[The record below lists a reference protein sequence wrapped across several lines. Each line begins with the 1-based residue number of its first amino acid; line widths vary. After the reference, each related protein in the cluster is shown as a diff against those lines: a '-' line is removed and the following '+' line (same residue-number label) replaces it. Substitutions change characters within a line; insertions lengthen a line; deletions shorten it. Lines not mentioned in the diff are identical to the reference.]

1 MCGII
6 GYVGKKNSV
15 DIIIRGLSA
24 LEYRGYD
31 SAGLAVLDNNEFKIL
46 KKAGKVS
53 ELEKM
58 LEVTPLSGNIGI
70 GHTRWATH
78 GGVTD
83 INAHPH
89 CGGDNVVIIH
99 NGIIENWMEIKEE
112 LSAQYAFVSETD
124 TEAAACLID
133 KVYKDCVQKGESD
146 SPTLEA
152 IIKAIKRIR
161 GAFAFVVIFKD
172 YPDRFYCVRKSS
184 PLVVSCRAEPTK
196 TDEVQALQKFEAFCA
211 SDAMALLPYT
221 ADVVYMNEGEIAE
234 LSLDGI
240 KFWDFNG
247 TPHERATIHIDWNYE
262 MAEKGNYP
270 HFMLKEID
278 EQGIVLRKTIDK
290 RIALNHID
298 LSSDLNWN
306 RELVLGFRKLH
317 IVACGTSY
325 YASLVAERLAE
336 RFTDLDVRVDI
347 ASEYRYRNIRCG
359 ADTLAVFVSQ
369 SGETADTLAAE
380 RLAKAKGAFC
390 LAVTNVKG
398 SSLAREVNNVLE
410 LKAGPEIGV
419 AATKTFMGQLAAL
432 SLLMMWIGKLKGTL
446 VENDEIR
453 VCSELIRLPYKIEAI
468 LSRQDELRSMAEK
481 YADNTSRYSNFAD
494 ENPKDFLFIGRGN
507 EFAIALEGALKLK
520 EIAYVHAEAYAAG
533 EMKHGPIALLDSK
546 TTVIAIAPTDSLIEK
561 TMSNIEEA
569 RARKSP
575 IISITTEGNKSVKSI
590 SDDCFFIPKTEDEL
604 YPLITVVPLQLFAY
618 FFAFMK
624 GCDIDKPRNLAKS
637 VTVE

>member
-1 MCGII
+1 MCGIM

-31 SAGLAVLDNNEFKIL
+31 SAGMTVLDNNEFKTL
-46 KKAGKVS
+46 KKAGKVA

-58 LEVTPLSGNIGI
+58 LESDPLSGNMGM

-89 CGGDNVVIIH
+89 IGGDNIVLIH

-112 LSAQYAFVSETD
+112 LSGSYDFITETD

-133 KVYKDCVQKGESD
+133 KMYTDCIEKDENAE
-146 SPTLEA
+146 PALEA
-152 IIKAIKRIR
+152 IIKAVQKIR
-161 GAFAFVVIFKD
+161 GAFAFVIMFKD

-184 PLVVSCRAEPTK
+184 PLVVSCRRETADK
-196 TDEVQALQKFEAFCA
+196 TQFEAFCA

-234 LSLDGI
+234 LSVNGI

-247 TPHERATIHIDWNYE
+247 TAHERETIHIDWNYE
-262 MAEKGNYP
+262 MAEKGSYP

-278 EQGIVLRKTIDK
+278 EQGVVLRQTIDK
-290 RIALNHID
+290 RIIDNHIN
-298 LSSDLNWN
+298 LRSDLNWSQEQV
-306 RELVLGFRKLH
+306 RQWRKLH
-317 IVACGTSY
+317 IIACGTSY

-336 RFTDLDVRVDI
+336 QFTGLDVRVDI
-347 ASEYRYRNIRCG
+347 ASEYRYRNIKCG
-359 ADTLAVFVSQ
+359 PDTLAVFVSQ

-380 RLAKAKGAFC
+380 RLAKSKGAHC

-398 SSLAREVNNVLE
+398 SSLAREVHSILE

-432 SLLMMWIGKLKGTL
+432 SLLMMWIGKLSGTL
-446 VENDEIR
+446 SENDETRI
-453 VCSELIRLPYKIEAI
+453 CSELLRLPYKVETI
-468 LSRQDELRSMAEK
+468 LSRQNEIRLTAEK
-481 YADNTSRYSNFAD
+481 YSESTSNAGLEYEGS
-494 ENPKDFLFIGRGN
+494 KGFLFIGRGN
-507 EFAIALEGALKLK
+507 QFAIALEGALKLK

-533 EMKHGPIALLDSK
+533 EMKHGPIALLDSM
-546 TTVIAIAPTDSLIEK
+546 TPVIALAPVDSMMEK

-575 IISITTEGNKSVKSI
+575 IISVTTEGNNLVDSI
-590 SDDCFFIPKTEDEL
+590 SDDCFFVPPTEEEL
-604 YPLITVVPLQLFAY
+604 YPMLTVVPLQLFAY
-618 FFAFMK
+618 FFAFMR

>member
-1 MCGII
+1 
-6 GYVGKKNSV
+6 V
-15 DIIIRGLSA
+15 A
-24 LEYRGYD
+24 
-31 SAGLAVLDNNEFKIL
+31 
-46 KKAGKVS
+46 

-58 LEVTPLSGNIGI
+58 LESAPLSGNIGI

-89 CGGDNVVIIH
+89 KGGNNIVLVH
-99 NGIIENWMEIKEE
+99 NGIIENWLEIKEE
-112 LSAQYAFVSETD
+112 LSDKYDFVSETD

-133 KVYKDCVQKGESD
+133 KMYKDSLENKEKN
-146 SPTLEA
+146 PALEA
-152 IIKAIKRIR
+152 ITKSVQKIR

-172 YPDRFYCVRKSS
+172 NPNSFYCVKKSS
-184 PLVVSCRAEPTK
+184 PLVVSCRRESAK
-196 TDEVQALQKFEAFCA
+196 SSGKFEAFCA

-234 LSLDGI
+234 LSVNGM
-240 KFWDFNG
+240 KFWDFSG
-247 TPHERATIHIDWNYE
+247 SEHKRETIHVDWNYE

-278 EQGIVLRKTIDK
+278 EQGTVLRRTIDN
-290 RIALNHID
+290 RISDNRIN
-298 LSSDLNWN
+298 LSSDLNWSQ
-306 RELVLGFRKLH
+306 ELVRSWKKLH
-317 IVACGTSY
+317 IIACGTSY

-336 RFTDLDVRVDI
+336 QFTDLDIKVDI
-347 ASEYRYRNIRCG
+347 ASEYRYRNVRCG
-359 ADTLAVFVSQ
+359 TDTLAVFVSQ

-380 RLAKAKGAFC
+380 RLAKSKGAHC

-398 SSLAREVNNVLE
+398 SSLAREVNSVLE

-419 AATKTFMGQLAAL
+419 AATKTFMGQLGAL

-446 VENDEIR
+446 SEDDEMRI
-453 VCSELIRLPYKIEAI
+453 CAELLRLPYKIEAI
-468 LSRQDELRSMAEK
+468 LSRQNELRLTAAK
-481 YADNTSRYSNFAD
+481 YAKNLSRHDAKNEGS
-494 ENPKDFLFIGRGN
+494 KGFLFIGRGN
-507 EFAIALEGALKLK
+507 EYAIALEGALKLK

-533 EMKHGPIALLDSK
+533 EMKHGPIALLDNV
-546 TTVIAIAPTDSLIEK
+546 TPVIAIAPIDSMIEK

-575 IISITTEGNKSVKSI
+575 IISVTTEGNNSVSSI
-590 SDDCFFIPKTEDEL
+590 SEDCFFIPQTEEEL
-604 YPLITVVPLQLFAY
+604 YPLLTVVPLQLFAY
-618 FFAFMK
+618 FFAFIK

>member
-6 GYVGKKNSV
+6 GYVGKRNSV

-31 SAGLAVLDNNEFKIL
+31 SAGLAVLNNNEFKIL
-46 KKAGKVS
+46 KKAGKVA

-58 LEVTPLSGNIGI
+58 LELNPLSGNIGI

-89 CGGDNVVIIH
+89 RGGENVVLIH

-112 LSAQYAFVSETD
+112 LSGHYDFISETD
-124 TEAAACLID
+124 TEAAVCLID
-133 KVYKDCVQKGESD
+133 KMYIDCKEKND
-146 SPTLEA
+146 TNPAIEA
-152 IIKAIKRIR
+152 IIKAVKRIR
-161 GAFAFVVIFKD
+161 GAFAFVVMFKD

-184 PLVVSCRAEPTK
+184 PLVVSCRNESTK
-196 TDEVQALQKFEAFCA
+196 GKDAFGKVEAFCA

-234 LSLDGI
+234 LSVNGM
-240 KFWDFNG
+240 KFWDFKG
-247 TPHERATIHIDWNYE
+247 TEHERETIHIDWNYE

-278 EQGIVLRKTIDK
+278 EQGIVLRQTIDK
-290 RIALNHID
+290 RIVDNHIN
-298 LSSDLNWN
+298 LSSDLNWSQEQV
-306 RELVLGFRKLH
+306 REWRKLH

-325 YASLVAERLAE
+325 YASLVAERIAE
-336 RFTDLDVRVDI
+336 QLTNLEVKVDI
-347 ASEYRYRNIRCG
+347 ASEYRYRNIKCG
-359 ADTLAVFVSQ
+359 TDTLAVFVSQ
-369 SGETADTLAAE
+369 SGETADTLAAM
-380 RLAKAKGAFC
+380 RLAKSKGAYC

-398 SSLAREVNNVLE
+398 SSLAREVNNILE

-419 AATKTFMGQLAAL
+419 AATKTFMGQLGAL
-432 SLLMMWIGKLKGTL
+432 SLLMMWIGKLSGTL
-446 VENDEIR
+446 NEDDEIR
-453 VCSELIRLPYKIEAI
+453 ICSELLRLPYKVEAI
-468 LSRQDELRSMAEK
+468 LSRQNELRLMAEK
-481 YADNTSRYSNFAD
+481 YAGSAYRNSNSTR
-494 ENPKDFLFIGRGN
+494 ECSKGFLFIGRGN

-533 EMKHGPIALLDSK
+533 EMKHGPIALLDDN
-546 TTVIAIAPTDSLIEK
+546 TPVIAIAPTDSMTEK

-575 IISITTEGNKSVKSI
+575 IISITTEGNNPVKSI
-590 SDDCFFIPKTEDEL
+590 SEDCFFIPRTEEEL
-604 YPLITVVPLQLFAY
+604 YPLLTVVPLQLFAY
-618 FFAFMK
+618 FFAFIM

>member
-1 MCGII
+1 MCGIM
-6 GYVGKKNSV
+6 GYVGRKNSV
-15 DIIIRGLSA
+15 DIIMRGLSS

-31 SAGLAVLDNNEFKIL
+31 SAGLAVLDNNEFRIL
-46 KKAGKVS
+46 KKAGKVA
-53 ELEKM
+53 ELGKM
-58 LEVTPLSGNIGI
+58 LESDPLNGYIGM

-83 INAHPH
+83 TNAHPH
-89 CGGDNVVIIH
+89 RGGDNVVLIH
-99 NGIIENWMEIKEE
+99 NGIIENWMELKKE
-112 LSAQYAFVSETD
+112 LSDYDFVSETD
-124 TEAAACLID
+124 TEVAACLID
-133 KVYKDCVQKGESD
+133 KLYGDCKANGEEN
-146 SPTLEA
+146 PTLEA
-152 IIKAIKRIR
+152 IKSAAPKIR
-161 GAFAFVVIFKD
+161 GAFAFVVMFKD

-184 PLVVSCRAEPTK
+184 PLVVGCRHDPAKE
-196 TDEVQALQKFEAFCA
+196 AAGKFEAFCA

-221 ADVVYMNEGEIAE
+221 SDVVYMNEEIAE
-234 LSLDGI
+234 LSVNGI
-240 KFWDFNG
+240 KFWDFSG
-247 TPHERATIHIDWNYE
+247 TEHKRETIHIDWNYE

-278 EQGIVLRKTIDK
+278 EQGIVLRQTIEK
-290 RIALNHID
+290 RITDNRID
-298 LSSDLNWN
+298 LRADLNWKP
-306 RELVLGFRKLH
+306 EQVKLWRKLH

-336 RFTDLDVRVDI
+336 RFTDLEVRVDI
-347 ASEYRYRNIRCG
+347 ASEYRYRNIKCG

-380 RLAKAKGAFC
+380 RFSKSKGAYC

-398 SSLAREVNNVLE
+398 SSLAREVDSVLE

-432 SLLMMWIGKLKGTL
+432 SLLMMWIGKLSGTL
-446 VENDEIR
+446 SADDEIR
-453 VCSELIRLPYKIEAI
+453 ICSELTRLPHKVESI
-468 LSRQDELRSMAEK
+468 LSRQNEIRVTAGK
-481 YADNTSRYSNFAD
+481 YAETISRHGSLD
-494 ENPKDFLFIGRGN
+494 SESSKGFLFIGRGN
-507 EFAIALEGALKLK
+507 EYAIALEGALKLK

-533 EMKHGPIALLDSK
+533 EMKHGPIALLDSS
-546 TTVIAIAPTDSLIEK
+546 TPVIALAPADSMLEK

-575 IISITTEGNKSVKSI
+575 IISVTTEGNDPVKSI
-590 SDDCFFIPKTEDEL
+590 SEDCFFVPETEEEL
-604 YPLITVVPLQLFAY
+604 YPMLTVVPLQIFAY
-618 FFAFMK
+618 FFAFIK

>member
-6 GYVGKKNSV
+6 GYVGRKNSV
-15 DIIIRGLSA
+15 DVIIKGLSA

-31 SAGLAVLDNNEFKIL
+31 SAGLAVLNNNEFMML

-53 ELEKM
+53 ELETM
-58 LEVTPLSGNIGI
+58 LKTTPLSGNIGI

-89 CGGDNVVIIH
+89 IGGDNVVLIH
-99 NGIIENWMEIKEE
+99 NGIIENWMEIKQE
-112 LSAQYAFVSETD
+112 LSSQYEFVSETD
-124 TEAAACLID
+124 TETAVCLID
-133 KVYKDCVQKGESD
+133 KIYKECIEKGGSQN
-146 SPTLEA
+146 PTLDA
-152 IIKAIKRIR
+152 ITQAIKKIR
-161 GAFAFVVIFKD
+161 GAFAFVVMFKD
-172 YPDRFYCVRKSS
+172 YPDRFYCIRKSS
-184 PLVVSCRAEPTK
+184 PLVVACRQDPAKEAAGK
-196 TDEVQALQKFEAFCA
+196 CEAFCA

-234 LSLDGI
+234 LSVNGMR
-240 KFWDFNG
+240 FWDFDG
-247 TPHERATIHIDWNYE
+247 VEHKREPIHIDWNYE

-278 EQGIVLRKTIDK
+278 EQGAVLRQTIDK
-290 RIALNHID
+290 RIINNHID
-298 LSSDLNWN
+298 LSCDVNWDKEQVKKW
-306 RELVLGFRKLH
+306 RRLH

-336 RFTDLDVRVDI
+336 KFTDLEIKVDI
-347 ASEYRYRNIRCG
+347 ASEYRYRNIQCDT
-359 ADTLAVFVSQ
+359 DTLAVFVSQ

-380 RLAKAKGAFC
+380 RLAKSKGAYC

-398 SSLAREVNNVLE
+398 SSLAREVDSILE

-432 SLLMMWIGKLKGTL
+432 SLLMMWIGKLKGIISD
-446 VENDEIR
+446 NDETRI
-453 VCSELIRLPYKIEAI
+453 CSELLRLPYKVEAI
-468 LSRQDELRSMAEK
+468 LSRQDELRLLAKK
-481 YADNTSRYSNFAD
+481 YTSGTSNLNSSAS
-494 ENPKDFLFIGRGN
+494 ECSKGFLFIGRGN
-507 EFAIALEGALKLK
+507 EYAIALEGALKLK

-533 EMKHGPIALLDSK
+533 EMKHGPIALLDSN
-546 TTVIAIAPTDSLIEK
+546 TSVIAVVPADSMIEK

-569 RARKSP
+569 RARKSS
-575 IISITTEGNKSVKSI
+575 IISISTEGSDSIKSI
-590 SDDCFFIPKTEDEL
+590 SNDCFFIPRTEEEL
-604 YPLITVVPLQLFAY
+604 YPLLTVVPLQLFAY
-618 FFAFMK
+618 FFAFIR

>member
-6 GYVGKKNSV
+6 GYVGSKNSV
-15 DIIIRGLSA
+15 NIIIRGLSA

-31 SAGLAVLDNNEFKIL
+31 SAGLTVLDNNEFKIL
-46 KKAGKVS
+46 KKAGKVA

-58 LEVTPLSGNIGI
+58 LESNSLRGHIGM

-89 CGGDNVVIIH
+89 CGGDNVVLIH

-112 LSAQYAFVSETD
+112 LSDYYIFISETD

-133 KVYKDCVQKGESD
+133 KTYKDCKGNGESN
-146 SPTLEA
+146 PTLEA
-152 IIKAIKRIR
+152 IKIAVQKIR
-161 GAFAFVVIFKD
+161 GAFAFVVMFRD
-172 YPDRFYCVRKSS
+172 YPDRFFCIRKSS
-184 PLVVSCRAEPTK
+184 PLVVGCRHETSMEASG
-196 TDEVQALQKFEAFCA
+196 KFEAFCA

-221 ADVVYMNEGEIAE
+221 ADVIYMNEGEIAE
-234 LSLDGI
+234 LSVNGI

-247 TPHERATIHIDWNYE
+247 IEHERETIHIDWNYG
-262 MAEKGNYP
+262 MVEKGNYP
-270 HFMLKEID
+270 HFMLKEIN
-278 EQGIVLRKTIDK
+278 EQGTVLRQTIDK
-290 RIALNHID
+290 RIIDNHID
-298 LSSDLNWN
+298 LSSDLNWDMEQV
-306 RELVLGFRKLH
+306 RSWRKLH

-336 RFTDLDVRVDI
+336 QFTDLEVRVDI
-347 ASEYRYRNIRCG
+347 ASEYRYRNIICG
-359 ADTLAVFVSQ
+359 ADTLAIFVSQ

-380 RLAKAKGAFC
+380 RLAKSKGAYC

-398 SSLAREVNNVLE
+398 SSLAREVNSILE

-419 AATKTFMGQLAAL
+419 AATKTFMGQLAAF
-432 SLLMMWIGKLKGTL
+432 SLLMMWIGKLRGTL
-446 VENDEIR
+446 HKDDETRI
-453 VCSELIRLPYKIEAI
+453 CAELTRLPYKVEAI
-468 LSRQDELRSMAEK
+468 LSRQDELRLMADK
-481 YADNTSRYSNFAD
+481 YAETTSRHGIVNERS
-494 ENPKDFLFIGRGN
+494 KGFLFIGRGN

-533 EMKHGPIALLDSK
+533 EMKHGPIALLDSG
-546 TTVIAIAPTDSLIEK
+546 TPVIALAPADSLIEK

-575 IISITTEGNKSVKSI
+575 IISVTTEGNNVVKSI
-590 SDDCFFIPKTEDEL
+590 SEDCFFISRTEEEL
-604 YPLITVVPLQLFAY
+604 YPMLMVVPLQLFAY
-618 FFAFMK
+618 YFAFIK